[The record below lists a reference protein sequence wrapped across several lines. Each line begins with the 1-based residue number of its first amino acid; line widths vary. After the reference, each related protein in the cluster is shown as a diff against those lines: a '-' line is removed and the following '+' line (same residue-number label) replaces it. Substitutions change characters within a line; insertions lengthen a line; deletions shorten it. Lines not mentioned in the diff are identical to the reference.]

1 MKKIKSEKPSG
12 RKRLKKLLL
21 TLAIVV
27 GIFITA
33 ISLSYKKTRQA
44 ELKKNQVRDE
54 MEKMYSEGDYKK
66 LTDYY
71 YKRKSDLTD
80 SKYAKYKSVSELY
93 DEYEFVMDF
102 MDEAYG
108 KLTDDVEGN
117 DDIRWELEQA
127 FRIILLC
134 DVCKENGY
142 PHEEEKGVTDI
153 RGLMTGYLTEKLLIT
168 SDEIET
174 IADQNLKAEGLEDTK
189 KVNEVIDELAVESM
203 SRVVGQ

>member
-12 RKRLKKLLL
+12 RKRLKKLIL
-21 TLAIVV
+21 TLAIIA
-27 GIFITA
+27 GMFITA
-33 ISLSYKKTRQA
+33 ISVSYKKTREA
-44 ELKKNQVRDE
+44 ERKKNQVRDE
-54 MEKMYSEGDYKK
+54 MEKMYSEGDYEA

-71 YKRKSDLTD
+71 FKRKADLGD
-80 SKYAKYKSVSELY
+80 SKYAKYKSISELY
-93 DEYEFVMDF
+93 AEYQFVMGF

-108 KLTDDVEGN
+108 KLIDGVDGN

-127 FRIILLC
+127 FRVILLC
-134 DVCKENGY
+134 DVCKEDGY
-142 PHEEEKGVTDI
+142 PHGEEKGVTDI

-189 KVNEVIDELAVESM
+189 KVNEVIDELAIESM
-203 SRVVGQ
+203 SRVVDQ